1 MNSDWVMALDNLAA
15 SGVIDYD
22 APAFLL
28 GKKARYVGNPQYETI
43 PMLPPVLLPPD
54 VKMKDVPPL
63 DTYDRPEDKSITEP
77 ASWKKWL
84 MGGII
89 VAAVAAGVMKFLVY
103 TGKVPAGWCSAA
115 NLKNYGSQALNWTKN
130 MFDKLVTKIKSL
142 KP

>member
-28 GKKARYVGNPQYETI
+28 GKKARYVGNPQYETV
-43 PMLPPVLLPPD
+43 PMLPPVHLLPD
-54 VKMKDVPPL
+54 VKMKDVPPA
-63 DTYDRPEDKSITEP
+63 DTYDRPEDKPITEP

-89 VAAVAAGVMKFLVY
+89 AALAVAGALKLLVY
-103 TGKVPAGWCSAA
+103 TGKIPADWYSAA
-115 NLKNYGSQALNWTKN
+115 NLKNYGSQALDWTKN
-130 MFDKLVTKIKSL
+130 AWGKLVTKIKSII
-142 KP
+142 